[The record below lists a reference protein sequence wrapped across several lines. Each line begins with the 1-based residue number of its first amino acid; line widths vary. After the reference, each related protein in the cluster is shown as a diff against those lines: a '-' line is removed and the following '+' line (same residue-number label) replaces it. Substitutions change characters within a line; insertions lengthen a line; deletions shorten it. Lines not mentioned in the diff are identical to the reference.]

1 MPLTPIHISRLAYE
15 AFQAGYW
22 FRLEGDR
29 LYVTARRP
37 ELPPLSPDMRS
48 RLAAHKVEIIAALR
62 PVPAGCPNRPG
73 HLYVGRCVQAACTQP
88 EADHE

>member
-1 MPLTPIHISRLAYE
+1 MPLAPLSVSHIAYDL
-15 AFQAGYW
+15 FQAEYW

-37 ELPPLSPDMRS
+37 ELPPLSPDLTARIKQ
-48 RLAAHKVEIIAALR
+48 HKAGIITALR
-62 PVPAGCPNRPG
+62 AVPAGCPNRPG